1 MSKLKL
7 PNAHLNLYLHSGRDE
22 YLDDFIQPKHCVKS
36 EYQDKPHIIKTII
49 HRGNSQDL
57 DGGDGVV
64 IESGTEIVDE
74 TEADE
79 EEELEQ
85 HEEVINMYE
94 TEDDRDIISEMFIPH
109 TVSGGNVV
117 GTISGSNHET
127 ITMVQSHHHH
137 HQPHQQQIHHH
148 QQQHQQQQQQQNH
161 QQSSNNSTDDIK
173 EQSLEVTS
181 VSAYG
186 LDPDERFLLSCSP
199 ILKRLSHKKNALA
212 RLKMQQIL
220 YDIEFGEEY

>member
-1 MSKLKL
+1 MKF
-7 PNAHLNLYLHSGRDE
+7 YVRSGRDE
-22 YLDDFIQPKHCVKS
+22 YLDDFIQPKHTVKQ
-36 EYQDKPHIIKTII
+36 EYQSKPHIIKTII

-57 DGGDGVV
+57 DAGDGVV

-74 TEADE
+74 TEAE
-79 EEELEQ
+79 EEEEMEQ

-109 TVSGGNVV
+109 TVSSGNVV
-117 GTISGSNHET
+117 GTISNPNHET
-127 ITMVQSHHHH
+127 LTMVQTHHH

-148 QQQHQQQQQQQNH
+148 QQQHHQQQQQQQQNH
-161 QQSSNNSTDDIK
+161 QQSSNNSNDDIK

-186 LDPDERFLLSCSP
+186 LDPDERFLLSCAP

-220 YDIEFGEEY
+220 YDIEFGEDY